1 MSALEQ
7 GSMGS
12 ESSFTTLELYEL
24 GQVTESLDGSVFSLF
39 KLRSPLC
46 GPAPGRLR
54 LQRRIPALRW
64 FPRSRHGNGRRVQD
78 SYSSQPAAP
87 GEAHGPMGS
96 SRDLRDSWGDAPETE
111 ECRKVIEN
119 LESTLELFQFN
130 PRLNISDDLKI
141 GFFTTDHATQT
152 DPSEILPMKELTSTT
167 QGLVKIVKA
176 LQVDFGFL
184 RQLLQLQFEDR
195 LKEEALNLFNALHD
209 RITSIEKHY
218 QQNEEQMRKCFNQQL
233 ADAIAITKGMY
244 TQFFE
249 VEEEKT
255 SVQDSNTV
263 KMNVLLRKLKEK
275 DQIIKELTEELEQH
289 EENDFLKFLH
299 FKESFTKEVSPPKTT
314 MERENLEWK
323 VENERLTQIITE
335 LDEEIQ
341 LNLKENAV
349 LEDEIFIL
357 KEMAEKDHK
366 TIQRLI
372 DAREKLKLELE
383 NEKSLVQDMV
393 TKQKEEMETRRKVDP
408 INIKSLRASKGRET
422 SLSPWP
428 TRPRE
433 SSRGTIPSRPQT
445 PSISTSPAKMKKRKP
460 LKKSSKEELPVVK
473 EERPVE
479 RHVVKEEGRVG
490 RRAAFAATRHKRSP
504 PISIPQEKKAKVP
517 EHKSEDRKTLQDQ
530 IEILKTT
537 LENEKKKAERF
548 RKESERINKNWE
560 KKFIVLRNSFHVL
573 KDEMFTRHTLFRQF
587 AVLADTSFNY
597 TRVKPLFVQSSVNL
611 TDATSSRSDINTYSR
626 GSKFIDLGSDQI
638 SSQHLSKGRSSGL
651 LVEERSNRKMLQN
664 TPVDNVDMAE

>member
-1 MSALEQ
+1 IKQ
-7 GSMGS
+7 
-12 ESSFTTLELYEL
+12 FH
-24 GQVTESLDGSVFSLF
+24 LF
-39 KLRSPLC
+39 
-46 GPAPGRLR
+46 
-54 LQRRIPALRW
+54 
-64 FPRSRHGNGRRVQD
+64 F
-78 SYSSQPAAP
+78 
-87 GEAHGPMGS
+87 
-96 SRDLRDSWGDAPETE
+96 
-111 ECRKVIEN
+111 
-119 LESTLELFQFN
+119 F

-289 EENDFLKFLH
+289 EDLGFMQN
-299 FKESFTKEVSPPKTT
+299 ESFTKEVSPPKTT

-366 TIQRLI
+366 TIQR
-372 DAREKLKLELE
+372 
-383 NEKSLVQDMV
+383 
-393 TKQKEEMETRRKVDP
+393 
-408 INIKSLRASKGRET
+408 
-422 SLSPWP
+422 
-428 TRPRE
+428 
-433 SSRGTIPSRPQT
+433 
-445 PSISTSPAKMKKRKP
+445 
-460 LKKSSKEELPVVK
+460 
-473 EERPVE
+473 
-479 RHVVKEEGRVG
+479 
-490 RRAAFAATRHKRSP
+490 
-504 PISIPQEKKAKVP
+504 
-517 EHKSEDRKTLQDQ
+517 
-530 IEILKTT
+530 
-537 LENEKKKAERF
+537 
-548 RKESERINKNWE
+548 
-560 KKFIVLRNSFHVL
+560 VL
-573 KDEMFTRHTLFRQF
+573 
-587 AVLADTSFNY
+587 
-597 TRVKPLFVQSSVNL
+597 
-611 TDATSSRSDINTYSR
+611 
-626 GSKFIDLGSDQI
+626 
-638 SSQHLSKGRSSGL
+638 
-651 LVEERSNRKMLQN
+651 
-664 TPVDNVDMAE
+664 